1 MEKMDFLTVLE
12 APRSSL
18 IDALELEST
27 FSVDTN
33 VSLLSAARSVLKLV
47 MEMVYS
53 PHYPGL

>member
-1 MEKMDFLTVLE
+1 MDFLTVLE